1 MGQAR
6 NVDVDSVSLPR
17 IRGERLD
24 SKTRKVFLAA
34 SLVALAAA
42 VARAQPAADPIG
54 DLIPKEP
61 QAAPA
66 PVTTTVVRQ
75 TVSRP
80 LSAADQVMLAS
91 AVSAAKRGD
100 IASARVAIAGIS
112 HPVAKKTATWALT
125 DSNGE
130 SLGFFEIDNAR
141 RELAGW
147 PRAAKRQ
154 AAAEK
159 LLETSGKSPGDIV
172 SWFGGQEPATAH
184 GALALASAQRAL
196 GQTQA
201 ADDLIRRWWRDKSF
215 EADVQRSI
223 QARFGTALTLDD
235 HARRA
240 DILLYGPQGPAA
252 REMVALLPPDQQA
265 AALARIALRSDASN
279 ANELYG
285 ALTPQMQ
292 GSPGVAFERAG
303 YLRRKGLDTMALALV
318 PSFPQTVVTDDQA
331 DRIWYER
338 HRLTLAAIK
347 NGDWRS
353 AYRAAANSGLTQG
366 GDAADAEFYAGWIAL
381 SKLNDPAA
389 AARHFANLERIGS
402 SPITKGRA
410 FYWQGRAAEARR
422 EAAAAQN
429 FYGQG
434 AQHLT
439 TFYGQLAA
447 EKLGLRLTLPREPEP
462 TAAERAAFEGREVVQ
477 AARLLADQGH
487 RDLFRVFALYIDDI
501 VTTTQEA
508 ALLVDM
514 IRGYGDQNTSML
526 AVRGAAQRG
535 LILPDRGYPFR
546 TPPQVMGAPE
556 PALVLG
562 ITRQESG
569 FDPRVRSHADA
580 RGMMQLL
587 PATAATVAR
596 RIGVSHSTEM
606 LWEPDHNMRLGSA
619 FLGQLVDRFSG
630 SYILAAAGY
639 NAGPGRPPQW
649 TAMCGDPRTSSGDP
663 LDFIEC
669 VPFSETRNYIMRV
682 MENMQV
688 YRAKLNGG
696 SAPITLSSDLK
707 RGGYGYPQTV
717 AVQTASP

>member
-1 MGQAR
+1 M
-6 NVDVDSVSLPR
+6 
-17 IRGERLD
+17 D
-24 SKTRKVFLAA
+24 SKTRKAFLAA
-34 SLVALAAA
+34 SLVVLAAA

-54 DLIPKEP
+54 DLISREP
-61 QAAPA
+61 QTTAPA
-66 PVTTTVVRQ
+66 PAAPPRPVARQ
-75 TVSRP
+75 TASGPV
-80 LSAADQVMLAS
+80 SAADQGLLAS
-91 AVSAAKRGD
+91 AVTAAKRAD
-100 IASARVAIAGIS
+100 IQAARTAIAAIS
-112 HPVAKKTATWALT
+112 HPVAKKAATWALVDGNA
-125 DSNGE
+125 DSL
-130 SLGFFEIDNAR
+130 SFFEVDNAR
-141 RELAGW
+141 RELVGW
-147 PRAAKRQ
+147 PRESRRQ

-159 LLETSGKSPGDIV
+159 LLETSGKTPSQV
-172 SWFGGQEPATAH
+172 VAWFEGREPQTAY
-184 GALALASAQRAL
+184 GALALASAQRML

-223 QARFGTALTLDD
+223 LARFGGALTNDD
-235 HARRA
+235 HVRRT

-252 REMVALLPPDQQA
+252 REMVAILPADRQA
-265 AALARIALRSDASN
+265 AGLARIALRSDAAN
-279 ANELYG
+279 ANELYA
-285 ALTPQMQ
+285 ALSPDLQA
-292 GSPGVAFERAG
+292 SPGVAFERAG

-318 PSFPQTVVTDDQA
+318 PNFPKTVVTEEQA

-347 NGDWRS
+347 NGDWRN
-353 AYRAAANSGLTQG
+353 AYQAAANSGLTEG

-410 FYWQGRAAEARR
+410 FYWLGRAAEARR
-422 EAAAAQN
+422 ENAAAEG
-429 FYGQG
+429 FYAQG
-434 AQHLT
+434 AQHVT

-447 EKLGLRLTLPREPEP
+447 EKLGLPLTLPRDPEP
-462 TAAERAAFEGREVVQ
+462 SAADRARFEGREVVQ

-487 RDLFRVFALYIDDI
+487 RDVFRIFAMHLDD
-501 VTTTQEA
+501 VAPTTQEA

-514 IRGYGDQNTSML
+514 IRGYGEQDTSMR
-526 AVRGAAQRG
+526 AVRAAAQRG
-535 LILPDRGYPFR
+535 LILADRGYPFR
-546 TPPQVMGAPE
+546 NPPQVVGGPE

-596 RIGVSHSTEM
+596 RIGIGHSTEM

-619 FLGQLVDRFSG
+619 FLGQLVERFSG
-630 SYILAAAGY
+630 SYIMAAAGY

-649 TAMCGDPRTSSGDP
+649 IAMCGDPRTSSGDP

-696 SAPITLSSDLK
+696 QAPITLSADLK
-707 RGGYGYPQTV
+707 RGAYGYPQTA
-717 AVQTASP
+717 AVLTASP

>member
-6 NVDVDSVSLPR
+6 NVDVDSVSLPCS
-17 IRGERLD
+17 RGERLD
-24 SKTRKVFLAA
+24 SKTRKAFLAA
-34 SLVALAAA
+34 SLVVLAAA

-54 DLIPKEP
+54 DLISREP
-61 QAAPA
+61 PPPAPA
-66 PVTTTVVRQ
+66 VTTTVVRQ

-80 LSAADQVMLAS
+80 MSSADQVLFAS
-91 AVSAAKRGD
+91 AVAAAKRGD
-100 IASARVAIAGIS
+100 IAGARTAIAGIS
-112 HPVAKKTATWALT
+112 HPTAKRTAIWALV
-125 DSNGE
+125 DSNAE
-130 SLGFFEIDNAR
+130 SLGFFELDNAR
-141 RELAGW
+141 RELVGW

-159 LLETSGKSPGDIV
+159 LLETSGKSPAEIV
-172 SWFGGQEPATAH
+172 AWFGGEQPQTAH
-184 GALALASAQRAL
+184 GALALASAQRVL

-201 ADDLIRRWWRDKSF
+201 ANDLIRRWWRDKSF
-215 EADVQRSI
+215 EADAQRAI
-223 QARFGTALTLDD
+223 MARFGTVLTVDD
-235 HARRA
+235 HTRRT
-240 DILLYGPQGPAA
+240 DILLYGPQGPAG
-252 REMVALLPPDQQA
+252 REMVALLPADQQA
-265 AALARIALRSDASN
+265 AALARIALRSDAAN

-285 ALTPQMQ
+285 ALTPDVQAQ
-292 GSPGVAFERAG
+292 PGVAFERAG
-303 YLRRKGLDTMALALV
+303 YLRRKGLETMALALV
-318 PSFPQTVVTDDQA
+318 PQFPKTVVTEEQG
-331 DRIWYER
+331 DRIWHER

-347 NGDWRS
+347 TGDWRS
-353 AYRAAANSGLTQG
+353 AYQAAANSGLTEG
-366 GDAADAEFYAGWIAL
+366 SDAADAEFYAGWIAL

-422 EAAAAQN
+422 ESTAAQG
-429 FYGQG
+429 YYAQG
-434 AQHLT
+434 ARHQT

-447 EKLGLRLTLPREPEP
+447 EKLGMKLTLPRDPEL
-462 TAAERAAFEGREVVQ
+462 TASDRAAFEGREVVQ
-477 AARLLADQGH
+477 AARLLVDQGH
-487 RDLFRVFALYIDDI
+487 RDLFRVFALHLDD
-501 VTTTQEA
+501 VVPTTQEA

-526 AVRGAAQRG
+526 AVRAAAQRG
-535 LILPDRGYPFR
+535 LVLADRGYPFR

-649 TAMCGDPRTSSGDP
+649 TAMCGDPRTSSTDP

-696 SAPITLSSDLK
+696 TAPITLSADLK
-707 RGGYGYPQTV
+707 RGGYGYPQSI

>member
-1 MGQAR
+1 
-6 NVDVDSVSLPR
+6 
-17 IRGERLD
+17 LD
-24 SKTRKVFLAA
+24 SKTRKAFLAA
-34 SLVALAAA
+34 SLVVLAAA
-42 VARAQPAADPIG
+42 VARAQPADPIG
-54 DLIPKEP
+54 DLISRDAPSS
-61 QAAPA
+61 APA
-66 PVTTTVVRQ
+66 VTSTVVRQ

-80 LSAADQVMLAS
+80 MTSADQTLFASALAS
-91 AVSAAKRGD
+91 AKRGD
-100 IASARVAIAGIS
+100 IAGARTSIAGIS
-112 HPVAKKTATWALT
+112 HPIAKKAAIWALI
-125 DSNGE
+125 DSNAE
-130 SLGFFEIDNAR
+130 SLGFFELDNAR

-159 LLETSGKSPGDIV
+159 LLETSGKSPAEIV
-172 SWFGGQEPATAH
+172 AWFGADAPQTAH
-184 GALALASAQRAL
+184 GALALASARRVL

-201 ADDLIRRWWRDKSF
+201 ADDLIRRWWRDVSF
-215 EADVQRSI
+215 EADAQRAI
-223 QARFGTALTLDD
+223 MARFGTSLTLDD

-252 REMVALLPPDQQA
+252 REMVALLPADQQA
-265 AALARIALRSDASN
+265 AGLARIALRSDAGN

-285 ALTPQMQ
+285 ALTPEAQAQ
-292 GSPGVAFERAG
+292 PGVAFERAG
-303 YLRRKGLDTMALALV
+303 YLRRKGLETMALALV
-318 PSFPQTVVTDDQA
+318 PQFPKTVVTEEMG

-347 NGDWRS
+347 AGDWRS
-353 AYRAAANSGLTQG
+353 AYQAAASSGLTEG
-366 GDAADAEFYAGWIAL
+366 SDAADAEFYAGWLAL

-410 FYWQGRAAEARR
+410 FYWLGRAAEARR
-422 EAAAAQN
+422 ESTAAEGYYA
-429 FYGQG
+429 QG

-447 EKLGLRLTLPREPEP
+447 EKLGQKLVLPKDPEP
-462 TAAERAAFEGREVVQ
+462 SAADRARFEGREVVQ
-477 AARLLADQGH
+477 AARLLADQGQ
-487 RDLFRVFALYIDDI
+487 RDLFRVFALYLDD
-501 VTTTQEA
+501 VVPTTAEA

-514 IRGYGDQNTSML
+514 IRGYGDQDTSMK
-526 AVRGAAQRG
+526 AVRATAQRG
-535 LILPDRGYPFR
+535 LILADRGYPYR
-546 TPPQVMGAPE
+546 NPPSVVGGPE

-630 SYILAAAGY
+630 SYIMAAAGY

-696 SAPITLSSDLK
+696 EAPITLSSDLK
-707 RGGYGYPQTV
+707 RGGYGYPDVTP
-717 AVQTASP
+717 VQTASP